1 MSWTVVARKDF
12 NDARRSRSLWA
23 LSAVFLLLAV
33 LFAALYTFI
42 PEISGDV
49 DELSS
54 LGLMG
59 FLSAPVGIFVAVA
72 ALVLAYK
79 SVAGETESGSG
90 KLLLS
95 LPNTRR
101 DVLVGKIV
109 GRALVLAIPV
119 VIGLAAMLA
128 VIVLTNVVL
137 EPMEYALFTAVTLLF
152 VLVYVALF
160 IGISASTTSTARAA
174 TVAVITLVVLEFAW
188 DIVPLGAWF
197 VLNGFQVPEAFLTGN
212 IAAMPELIA
221 FLANLPP
228 SQAYLNA
235 VGGVLSGTVA
245 GPGPWYLS
253 QGFSLV
259 VLALWAII
267 PVAVGY
273 RRYESADL

>member
-1 MSWTVVARKDF
+1 MTWTVVARKDF
-12 NDARRSRSLWA
+12 NEARRSRSLWA
-23 LSAVFLLLAV
+23 LSAAFLLLAV

-42 PEISGDV
+42 PAISGDV
-49 DELSS
+49 EELSS

-95 LPNTRR
+95 LPHTRR
-101 DVLVGKIV
+101 DVIVGKIA
-109 GRALVLAIPV
+109 GRTLVLAIPV
-119 VIGLAAMLA
+119 VIGLLAMLA
-128 VIVLTNVVL
+128 VIAVTNVVL
-137 EPMEYALFTAVTLLF
+137 DPLEYGLFTLVTLLF

-174 TVAVITLVVLEFAW
+174 TVAVLGLVVLEFAW
-188 DIVPLGAWF
+188 DVVPLGAWF

-212 IAAMPELIA
+212 VGAMPELVA

-235 VGGVLSGTVA
+235 VGGVLSGTVSGA
-245 GPGPWYLS
+245 GPWYLS

-259 VLALWAII
+259 VLALWALV
-267 PVAVGY
+267 PAVVGY
-273 RRYESADL
+273 RRYRGADL